1 MGKGEVKTIQQR
13 LTWYLWLLV
22 RPVRFLV
29 CCLNTKGSVTVSGA
43 GHLFRDER
51 FTFYIVLFPG
61 VVLLATYYSLT
72 GAFAK
77 ACLAAHTYLQYDR
90 LDQINDNGS

>member
-22 RPVRFLV
+22 HPMRFLV
-29 CCLNTKGSVTVSGA
+29 CYVSTKGSVTVSGA
-43 GHLFRDER
+43 DHLFRDER
-51 FTFYIVLFPG
+51 FIFYIVLFPG
-61 VVLLATYYSLT
+61 VVLFVASYSLT

-77 ACLAAHTYLQYDR
+77 ACLASKYNYCSSVAGTVP
-90 LDQINDNGS
+90 